1 MSKSRL
7 EEVWARLS
15 ALNDS
20 LWKDNS
26 ARAVE
31 SQALLEEFR
40 NEMLRFDRL
49 VVQAQE
55 TMSQMT
61 REHEQSLASLRS
73 HYEAEA
79 AGLRKRI
86 DLLERAIK
94 DKDAEVEKLVIAVND
109 QEKRTADF
117 QAGVVKMAADSE
129 VAVVKKMED
138 LYHDLRAKEGALEEA
153 WNKRRAELENEAARQ
168 RELLEA
174 KAQELDAWEKRRRDE
189 DAAAKRRSVDLDLK
203 AQALQNEYRVKQ
215 QEIET
220 LKENLQK
227 SISELVR
234 QYQSKLKGETTPPP
248 ARR

>member
-55 TMSQMT
+55 TMAQMT
-61 REHEQSLASLRS
+61 REHDQSLASLRS

-79 AGLRKRI
+79 AGLRKRV
-86 DLLERAIK
+86 DLLERSLKEK
-94 DKDAEVEKLVIAVND
+94 DSEIEKLVVAVND

-129 VAVVKKMED
+129 VAVAKKMED
-138 LYHDLRAKEGALEEA
+138 LYHDLRAKESVLEQSWE
-153 WNKRRAELENEAARQ
+153 KRSKELEAEAARE

-174 KAQELDAWEKRRRDE
+174 KRQELDAWEKRRRDE
-189 DAAAKRRSVDLDLK
+189 DAAAKRRAVDLDLK
-203 AQALQNEYRVKQ
+203 QQALQNEYRVKQ

-220 LKENLQK
+220 LKESLQK

-234 QYQSKLKGETTPPP
+234 QYQAKLKGETPPP